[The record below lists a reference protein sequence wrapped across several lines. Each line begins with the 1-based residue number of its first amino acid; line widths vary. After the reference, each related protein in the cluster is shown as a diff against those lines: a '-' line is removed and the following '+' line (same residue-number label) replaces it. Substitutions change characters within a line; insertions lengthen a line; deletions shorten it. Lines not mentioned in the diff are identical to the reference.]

1 MNTQDELAQQI
12 ESAIPALMER
22 VKQEALARIEREA
35 VATAT
40 AVAVDAAR
48 KWAEENIA
56 PEIAAQLSAGRDS
69 FVTAANE
76 AAKRIGE
83 ELTGALVEQAK
94 KAFANSYTVKQIAE
108 NMFKGY

>member
-1 MNTQDELAQQI
+1 MNTDQIQVEI

-35 VATAT
+35 VAAAT
-40 AVAVDAAR
+40 AVATEAAR

-69 FVTAANE
+69 FVAAAND
-76 AAKRIGE
+76 AAKRISE
-83 ELTGALVEQAK
+83 ALSDALVEQAK
-94 KAFANSYTVKQIAE
+94 KAFANSYTVKGIAE
-108 NMFKGY
+108 SMFKGY